1 LCPFPPSNC
10 FQEIANWGARRGGAT
25 GAVALNV
32 GAGLAALGEVAGLG
46 DAEAAVGAARE
57 GRWASALGA
66 AFFALP
72 GAKGGKAVRG
82 LGNIGG
88 GSATVEQ
95 VLRGAERW
103 LGEGYREIAPGVFRS
118 ANNARQF
125 RMKSV
130 EDLSDAVP
138 HVHFE
143 SIAPNGRTIVENAH
157 VILRNQ

>member
-1 LCPFPPSNC
+1 M
-10 FQEIANWGARRGGAT
+10 
-25 GAVALNV
+25 GAVALNA
-32 GAGLAALGEVAGLG
+32 GAGLAVVGEVAGLS

-57 GRWASALGA
+57 GRWGTAIAS
-66 AFFALP
+66 AFFAAP
-72 GAKGGKAVRG
+72 GGKGGKALRG
-82 LGNIGG
+82 LGNVGG
-88 GSATVEQ
+88 GGATVEQ

-118 ANNARQF
+118 QGNARQF
-125 RMKSV
+125 RMRSV